1 MVTIYHNPRC
11 MKSRETLSLLEAKG
25 EKITIVEY
33 LKEPPTKEELKK
45 IIKMLGINAADLI
58 RKGEPDFKDHFKG
71 KEMTDEE
78 WIEAMLQFPKL
89 MERPIV
95 INGEKAAIGRPPQ
108 QVLTIL

>member
-1 MVTIYHNPRC
+1 